1 MHINKIKNILLF
13 IVLPFFL
20 GCEAEIDQHIPD
32 AGAIDLTAYVAV
44 GNSLTA
50 GYTDGE
56 LFRSGQE
63 YSMANI
69 MAGQF
74 MHAGLESFKQPL
86 MKDEIGFG
94 GRMVLAEVDGAPFP
108 VPMPGNPD
116 PANFENIYQTD
127 GPFHNL
133 GVPGATAQH
142 LLFEGYGTLNPYFG
156 RFAANPVTSSV
167 IADALAL
174 QPSFFTLW
182 IGSNDILG
190 YALKGGEG
198 PGITPFAEFEL
209 YYQIILSELTAGG
222 AKGAIANIVDIVKIP
237 FFTTIPYNTLVLDDS
252 QAAMLN
258 AAYENMGATHITFAA
273 DSNAVVVVDTDHPAG
288 LRQMEKGELI
298 LLTAMEGIG
307 QQNWGSQQPMA
318 PEYYLS
324 LDQVDEIA
332 EAMDNFNTAI
342 RLLAETADVAYVDIR
357 SSLKEAETGIY
368 FDAIGF
374 NTEYVTGGIFS
385 LDGIHLTARGNVIV
399 ANEFIAAI
407 NRQYEASIPKAV
419 IGNFPGIVFP

>member
-1 MHINKIKNILLF
+1 MHIHKIKNSLLF
-13 IVLPFFL
+13 IILAVFL

-32 AGAIDLTAYVAV
+32 TGTIDLTAYVAV

-63 YSMANI
+63 YSLANI

-94 GRMVLAEVDGAPFP
+94 GRLVLAEVDGAPFP

-116 PANFENIYQTD
+116 PANFENIYHAD
-127 GPFHNL
+127 GPFHNM

-156 RFAANPVTSSV
+156 RFAANPETSSV

-190 YALKGGEG
+190 YAMSGGEG
-198 PGITPFAEFEL
+198 AGITPFEEFEL
-209 YYQIILSELTAGG
+209 YYQIILTELTAGG

-237 FFTTIPYNTLVLDDS
+237 FFTTIPYNALVLDDN

-258 AAYENMGATHITFAA
+258 AAYANLGATHINFSAGP
-273 DSNAVVVVDTDHPAG
+273 NALVVVDTDHSAG
-288 LRQMEKGELI
+288 LRQMEEGELV
-298 LLTAMEGIG
+298 LLTAMEGIS
-307 QQNWGSQQPMA
+307 QENWGSQQPMA

-324 LDQVDEIA
+324 LEQVDEIGEAVEHFNTVIRLMA
-332 EAMDNFNTAI
+332 EA
-342 RLLAETADVAYVDIR
+342 EGVAYVDIQSR
-357 SSLKEAETGIY
+357 LQEAETGIY

-374 NTEYVTGGIFS
+374 NTEYVSGGIFS
-385 LDGIHLTARGNVIV
+385 LDGIHLSARGNVIV

-407 NRQYEASIPKAV
+407 NQEYNASFPKAT
-419 IGNFPGIVFP
+419 IGNFPGIIFP